1 MSTQWL
7 QGQIER
13 LLKNAEEANRIIEAK
28 ALLGELS

>member
-1 MSTQWL
+1 MSIQWL